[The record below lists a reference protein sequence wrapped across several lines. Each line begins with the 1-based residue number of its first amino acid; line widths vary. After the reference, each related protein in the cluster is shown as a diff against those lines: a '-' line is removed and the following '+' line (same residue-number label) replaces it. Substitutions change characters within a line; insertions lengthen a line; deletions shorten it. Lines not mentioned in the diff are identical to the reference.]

1 VRSIAKRLR
10 RFAAASWLVFAAITG
25 AAPARALEQATVA
38 LPAVS
43 PLFVT
48 LDVADDLGL
57 WEKYGVDLKTIDVPG
72 VGAVNAVISGSVE
85 FAASGAASPLRA
97 AKRGQPLLVI
107 ATLADRLYVQIVMRR
122 SIAEAASFDRSASLA
137 ARARLLRGRTIA
149 VEAVG
154 GSADVYLRL
163 IAAEG
168 ELTEDDLH
176 LAPMLQSNMEAAFDT
191 GAIDGFVAGPPYS
204 VVPVEAGTGVVVA
217 SGPDGD
223 PGNMVPFGYIVMV
236 TRPPVCAARRALC
249 VGVGQALKEAAGFVV
264 EHPAEAAA
272 SVRKRFPNLS
282 DPVFQATMA
291 AAFRA
296 IPRSP
301 VTTAVILEHADLF
314 NIEAGFTKPEEKRAN
329 YDDLFTNEFVK

>member
-1 VRSIAKRLR
+1 VCSIAERLR
-10 RFAAASWLVFAAITG
+10 RFAAASWLGLAAIAG
-25 AAPARALEQATVA
+25 AVPARALEHATVA

-43 PLFVT
+43 PLYVI

-57 WEKYGVDLKTIDVPG
+57 WEKYGVDLKTVDVPG

-85 FAASGAASPLRA
+85 FAASAASSPLRA
-97 AKRGQPLLVI
+97 AKNGQQLLVI

-137 ARARLLRGRTIA
+137 ERARLLRGRTIA

-154 GSADVYLRL
+154 GSAHAYLRL

-168 ELTEDDLH
+168 GLTEDDLH
-176 LAPMLQSNMEAAFDT
+176 LAPMLQSNMEAAFETD
-191 GAIDGFVAGPPYS
+191 AIDGFVAGPPYS
-204 VVPVEAGTGVVVA
+204 VVPVQRGTGVVVA

-223 PGNMVPFGYIVMV
+223 PDNMVPFGYIVMM

-249 VGVGQALKEAAGFVV
+249 LGVGQALKEAAAAVAD
-264 EHPAEAAA
+264 HPGEAVA

-282 DPVFQATMA
+282 DAILQATMA

-301 VTTAVILEHADLF
+301 VTTASIFEHADLF